1 MARWYALGILRFVTV
16 GAIAPVVSMFGH
28 VSQAVDHTSP
38 PLEIASI
45 KLADRGARQSVRVSP
60 NGTLMMTASP
70 TFELVKAAYPEI
82 PYDNVVGFPDWAKSE
97 RYNITAKP
105 PDSVTHATAAQQI
118 AMLRALLSDRYKLS
132 VHTESRVTP
141 VFNLVRARRDGR
153 LGPNLR
159 QSEQNC
165 SWPSPLPD
173 ERPCHMSFSS
183 GIGGEMPIALFM
195 ELIRGFVGRVVIDK
209 TALPGTYQVDLKVD
223 FRDAPFIFTAIQ
235 EQLGLKLEPTNSPVD
250 FLVIDHIERPTPN

>member
-1 MARWYALGILRFVTV
+1 
-16 GAIAPVVSMFGH
+16 VSIFGQ
-28 VSQAVDHTSP
+28 VSQAIEHDTP
-38 PLEIASI
+38 ALEIASI
-45 KLADRGARQSVRVSP
+45 TLADRGTRQSVRVSP

-105 PDSVTHATAAQQI
+105 PDSVTHATASQQI
-118 AMLRALLSDRYKLS
+118 AMLRALLSDRYKLT

-141 VFNLVRARRDGR
+141 VFNLVRGRRDGR

-159 QSEQNC
+159 RSEQDC
-165 SWPSPLPD
+165 VWPSPLAD
-173 ERPCHMSFSS
+173 DRPCHGSFSS
-183 GIGGEMPIALFM
+183 GIGGEMPMALFV
-195 ELIRGFVGRVVIDK
+195 EEIRGFVGRVVIDK
-209 TALPGTYQVDLKVD
+209 TALSGTYQVDLKFD
-223 FRDAPFIFTAIQ
+223 FRDVSFIFTAIQ
-235 EQLGLKLEPTNSPVD
+235 EQLRLKLEPANSPVD

>member
-1 MARWYALGILRFVTV
+1 MGRSLARTVLFVMVGTAGTSVPLRA
-16 GAIAPVVSMFGH
+16 GANRAAQQDAS
-28 VSQAVDHTSP
+28 A
-38 PLEIASI
+38 LEIASI
-45 KLADRGARQSVRVSP
+45 KRADRGTTQSVKISP

-82 PYDNVVGFPDWAKSE
+82 PYNNVVGLPEWTRSE

-105 PDSVTHATAAQQI
+105 PDSVTHASAGQQI

-132 VHTESRVTP
+132 VHTESRLTP

-173 ERPCHMSFSS
+173 ERPCRGSFSS
-183 GIGGEMPIALFM
+183 GIWGEMPMALFV
-195 ELIRGFVGRVVIDK
+195 EVIQGFVGRVVIDK
-209 TALPGTYQVDLKVD
+209 TALSGTYQVDLKLD
-223 FRDAPFIFTAIQ
+223 FRDISFIFTAIQ
-235 EQLGLKLEPTNSPVD
+235 EQLGLKLDRATSMVD
-250 FLVIDHIERPTPN
+250 FLVIDHIERPSED